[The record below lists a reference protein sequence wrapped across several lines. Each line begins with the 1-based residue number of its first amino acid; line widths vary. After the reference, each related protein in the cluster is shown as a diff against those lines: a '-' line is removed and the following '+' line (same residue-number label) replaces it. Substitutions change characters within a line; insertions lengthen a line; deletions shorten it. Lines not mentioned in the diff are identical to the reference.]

1 MSPLALPDSRSAHS
15 PARASAP
22 HGGAGTPGPDDGVI
36 EEARRRQRRRQLR
49 GFCGALVALGAT
61 AGLSWALLA
70 TGGSGGARHGSPRLS
85 HSASPSY
92 SVGDGIR
99 VSYPHGWHLMRAPI
113 TSLAYPYDRML
124 LTSYAAVRGGE
135 CGPTRAENSLPSG
148 GALVFLSEYS
158 STPGSVVAEPKG
170 VSFPPQS
177 SGFTLPKSEL
187 RNYECSTV
195 PSYIVRFR
203 SAGRLFQA
211 QLAFGER
218 ATQARRAEA
227 LQILSGLRVQPLGA
241 KSG

>member
-1 MSPLALPDSRSAHS
+1 
-15 PARASAP
+15 
-22 HGGAGTPGPDDGVI
+22 VI
-36 EEARRRQRRRQLR
+36 EEARRRQRRRRIR
-49 GFCGALVALGAT
+49 GVCAALVALGAT
-61 AGLSWALLA
+61 AGLAQALLA
-70 TGGSGGARHGSPRLS
+70 TGGSGGARHGSPRAS
-85 HSASPSY
+85 SGRSPSY

-99 VSYPHGWHLMRAPI
+99 VSFPRGWHLSRAPI

-158 STPGSVVAEPKG
+158 STSGGAFGEPNG
-170 VSFPPQS
+170 ISFPPQR
-177 SGFTLPKSEL
+177 SGFKLARGEP

-211 QLAFGER
+211 QLAFGAR
-218 ATQARRAEA
+218 ATQARRAEV
-227 LQILSGLRVQPLGA
+227 LQILSDLRVQPLGA